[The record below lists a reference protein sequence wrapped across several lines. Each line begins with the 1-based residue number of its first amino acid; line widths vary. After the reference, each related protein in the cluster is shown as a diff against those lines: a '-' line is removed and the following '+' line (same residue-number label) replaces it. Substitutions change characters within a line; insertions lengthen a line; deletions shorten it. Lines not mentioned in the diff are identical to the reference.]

1 MNVSSKDAS
10 ERRIKKKRQVIPGGR
25 GTKSEKSCRRSSEGR
40 GVEKRI
46 GGARETWGIA
56 RKRENKPRGR
66 GKKSR
71 RRKNEV
77 KNGTKCGST
86 GEEKEVRQVRG
97 RILEWYRNA
106 RGTGYRQRID
116 DVIPATRRIAL
127 RGASVHARSLR
138 FDRDRDPS
146 PGLRLPTGASANPA
160 VQRVLS
166 SASCVACASRDRR
179 SAISA
184 IGRDPPG
191 RPVPRPPV
199 SSEIRL
205 RKKRRMR
212 EYRTRDNLRMCRPGS
227 ELR

>member
-1 MNVSSKDAS
+1 MRKVA
-10 ERRIKKKRQVIPGGR
+10 EGLPRGG
-25 GTKSEKSCRRSSEGR
+25 GG
-40 GVEKRI
+40 EKRI
-46 GGARETWGIA
+46 GGARETWGIV

-138 FDRDRDPS
+138 FPRSRSITRFDAS
-146 PGLRLPTGASANPA
+146 NGELPR
-160 VQRVLS
+160 VQRS
-166 SASCVACASRDRR
+166 SASSLRASCVARASRDRR
-179 SAISA
+179 SRRSE
-184 IGRDPPG
+184 
-191 RPVPRPPV
+191 
-199 SSEIRL
+199 EIRPDDDRSLVLPSL
-205 RKKRRMR
+205 RKSASGKKRRMR